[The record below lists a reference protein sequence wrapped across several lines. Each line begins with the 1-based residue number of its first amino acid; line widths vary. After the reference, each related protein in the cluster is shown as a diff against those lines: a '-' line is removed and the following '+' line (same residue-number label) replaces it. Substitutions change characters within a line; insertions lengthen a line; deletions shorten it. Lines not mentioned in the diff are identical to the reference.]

1 MFEFEVDGVY
11 QNRKGKYTVL
21 SVDPPKMTVRY
32 DDGSFA
38 ELKIDVQARIWEN
51 IVSEMEVRS
60 LSRAR
65 RRRSSSGVETQ
76 YYIRSITVAAADDL
90 SLDALHEHT
99 TVNDENKDKIKPG
112 VRLIFYAVE
121 PAVFFAV
128 ATVTGYPAEIP
139 EHPAAGQPG
148 AEVYDYPIDIDAHS
162 DNEDYT
168 VALDSVELESLPN
181 FKELLRRASTYH
193 TINEDDFEL
202 LAELLTEVSEE
213 DEEELEEDE
222 DTIELEEEEEID

>member
-1 MFEFEVDGVY
+1 MFEFEVDGIY

-32 DDGSFA
+32 EDGTYA
-38 ELKIDVQARIWEN
+38 DLKIELQARIWEN
-51 IVSEMEVRS
+51 IVAEQEAKS

-65 RRRSSSGVETQ
+65 RRRSTSGIDTQ
-76 YYIRSITVAAADDL
+76 YYIRTLRVAAADDL

-99 TVNDENKDKIKPG
+99 TVNEENKEKIKPG

-121 PAVFFAV
+121 PAIFFAV

-139 EHPAAGQPG
+139 DHPAAGQPG

-168 VALDSVELESLPN
+168 VALDSIELESLPN
-181 FKELLRRASTYH
+181 FKELLRKAGNYY

-213 DEEELEEDE
+213 DDEELEDDDE
-222 DTIELEEEEEID
+222 VIELEEEEEID

>member
-11 QNRKGKYTVL
+11 QNRRGKYTVL

-32 DDGSFA
+32 EDGTFA
-38 ELKIDVQARIWEN
+38 DLKIDVQARIWEN
-51 IVSEMEVRS
+51 IVSEMEAKS

-65 RRRSSSGVETQ
+65 RRRAAGTTDTQ
-76 YYIRSITVAAADDL
+76 YYIRTISVAAADDL
-90 SLDALHEHT
+90 SLEALHEHT
-99 TVNDENKDKIKPG
+99 TINEENKEKIKPG

-121 PAVFFAV
+121 SAVFFAV
-128 ATVTGYPAEIP
+128 ATVTGVPSEIP

-168 VALDSVELESLPN
+168 VALDSIELESLPN
-181 FKELLRRASTYH
+181 FKEALRKAGGYH

-213 DEEELEEDE
+213 DDEELEDEEEVVEFEEEDE
-222 DTIELEEEEEID
+222 ID

>member
-1 MFEFEVDGVY
+1 MFEFEVEGVY

-21 SVDPPKMTVRY
+21 SIDAPKMTVRY
-32 DDGSFA
+32 EDGTFA
-38 ELKIDVQARIWEN
+38 DLRIDVQARIWEN
-51 IVSEMEVRS
+51 IVSEQEAKS
-60 LSRAR
+60 LIRAR
-65 RRRSSSGVETQ
+65 RRRSASTVETQ

-99 TVNDENKDKIKPG
+99 AVNEENKDKIKPG

-121 PAVFFAV
+121 PAIFFAV

-139 EHPAAGQPG
+139 DHPAAGQPG
-148 AEVYDYPIDIDAHS
+148 AELFDYPIDIDAHS

-168 VALDSVELESLPN
+168 IPLDSIELESLPN
-181 FKELLRRASTYH
+181 FKEVLRKASSYH

-213 DEEELEEDE
+213 DDEELEDDE
-222 DTIELEEEEEID
+222 DAIELEEEEEID

>member
-11 QNRKGKYTVL
+11 HNRKGKYTVL

-32 DDGSFA
+32 EDGTFA
-38 ELKIDVQARIWEN
+38 DLKIDVQARIWEN
-51 IVSEMEVRS
+51 IQSEMEARS

-65 RRRSSSGVETQ
+65 RRRSSSGIETQ
-76 YYIRSITVAAADDL
+76 YYIRTISIAAADDL

-99 TVNDENKDKIKPG
+99 TINEENKDKIKPG

-139 EHPAAGQPG
+139 DHPAAGQPG
-148 AEVYDYPIDIDAHS
+148 AELFDYPIDIDAHS

-168 VALDSVELESLPN
+168 VALDSVELESLPS
-181 FKELLRRASTYH
+181 FKESLRKAGGYH

-213 DEEELEEDE
+213 DDEELEEDE
-222 DTIELEEEEEID
+222 EATEIEEEEEID